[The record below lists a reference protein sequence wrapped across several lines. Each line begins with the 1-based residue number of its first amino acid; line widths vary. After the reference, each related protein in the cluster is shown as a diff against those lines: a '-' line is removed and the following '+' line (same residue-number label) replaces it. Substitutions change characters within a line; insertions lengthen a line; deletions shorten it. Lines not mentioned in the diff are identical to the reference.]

1 MVRTNRQKWP
11 GLFKQLQMWSS
22 AVDYQ
27 RVPDR
32 DLQATQALIESIE
45 HAALRLDA
53 LEHARRHSAGAL
65 AESQRQSLQRLHDAC
80 AESFQMIANSIGDQN
95 PVQAL
100 PAIGSLVD
108 DLETKAEDVRLMNMT
123 AHLDSLLDAIAD
135 CRDKANAFDWKAWN
149 RNYF

>member
-1 MVRTNRQKWP
+1 MVKTNRQKWP

-53 LEHARRHSAGAL
+53 LEHVRRHSAGTL
-65 AESQRQSLQRLHDAC
+65 AESQRQTLQRLHDAC
-80 AESFQMIANSIGDQN
+80 IESFQMIANSIGDKK

-100 PAIGSLVD
+100 PATGSLVD
-108 DLETKAEDVRLMNMT
+108 DLESKAEDVRLMNIT
-123 AHLDSLLDAIAD
+123 AHLGSLLDAIAD

>member
-1 MVRTNRQKWP
+1 
-11 GLFKQLQMWSS
+11 MWSS

-32 DLQATQALIESIE
+32 DLQATRALIESIGR
-45 HAALRLDA
+45 AALRLDA
-53 LEHARRHSAGAL
+53 LEHARRHCAGTL
-65 AESQRQSLQRLHDAC
+65 AGSERQTLQRLHDAC
-80 AESFQMIANSIGDQN
+80 IESFQMIASSVGDQN

-100 PAIGSLVD
+100 PATGSLVH
-108 DLETKAEDVRLMNMT
+108 DLESKAEDVRLMNMT
-123 AHLDSLLDAIAD
+123 AHLGSLLDAIAE